1 MDLIQSFIAIPE
13 AAAQK
18 QDLQINAASTTQ
30 AKRLT
35 ASPSSTTVQFL
46 LFKQPNQPR
55 QILEQDDAT
64 DLKAV

>member
-18 QDLQINAASTTQ
+18 QALQINAASTTQ
-30 AKRLT
+30 TKRLT
-35 ASPSSTTVQFL
+35 ASQSLTTVQFL
-46 LFKQPNQPR
+46 LFKQPNQLR
-55 QILEQDDAT
+55 QTLEQDDAA